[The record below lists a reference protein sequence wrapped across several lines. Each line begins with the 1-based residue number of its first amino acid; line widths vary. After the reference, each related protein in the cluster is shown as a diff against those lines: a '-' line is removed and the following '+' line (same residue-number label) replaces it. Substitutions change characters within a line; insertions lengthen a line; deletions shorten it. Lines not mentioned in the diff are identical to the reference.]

1 MAQLSPQLDFSF
13 VPIKHLEERIREIET
28 RQYVVLEEEEEG
40 ESEVSVSMG
49 KGEHMSAEDTGFDC
63 ELRNIM
69 DEEQEY
75 RNRGAWMQEAALF
88 DLM

>member
-1 MAQLSPQLDFSF
+1 M
-13 VPIKHLEERIREIET
+13 
-28 RQYVVLEEEEEG
+28 
-40 ESEVSVSMG
+40 SMG